1 MEDPAF
7 DTRSHINTPWYLT
20 SVTKRL
26 TRAERREQT
35 RLNLVE
41 AAITLFANQG
51 VPNTSVEAI
60 AEKAGY
66 SRGAYHG
73 NFSRRDE
80 LLDAVVEVVVS
91 DLAIQLRERTGG
103 HQPAIAKLTEY
114 IRTYTTYCAR
124 EPERARALVAIV
136 SYRTTT
142 RGDAYMSMVDE
153 SLEDLTVIFE
163 HGQETGEMRRFDRV
177 IMARLLRRALDGEVV
192 RIAAEGSAT
201 PIADELATSFAH
213 ATRASSAD
221 DMQPADFEG
230 NP

>member
-1 MEDPAF
+1 M
-7 DTRSHINTPWYLT
+7 
-20 SVTKRL
+20 TKRL

-35 RLNLVE
+35 RRNLIE
-41 AAITLFANQG
+41 AAITLFASHG

-60 AEKAGY
+60 AEEAGY

-91 DLAIQLRERTGG
+91 DLAIQLRERTAGN
-103 HQPAIAKLTEY
+103 QPAMAKLTEY
-114 IRTYTTYCAR
+114 IRTYATYCAR
-124 EPERARALVAIV
+124 ESERARALVAIV

-142 RGDAYMSMVDE
+142 SGDVYVSMVDE
-153 SLEDLTVIFE
+153 SLGDLTAIFE

-177 IMARLLRRALDGEVV
+177 LMARLLRRALDGEAV

-221 DMQPADFEG
+221 DVQPAGIEG
-230 NP
+230 DP